1 MKTNPLSSRKSNEL
15 IRRIELMRL
24 FMPFVLLSVSLVSV
38 LTWWWLQGQP
48 QTILDNSFNGS
59 KSSGVDIARPE
70 SRQGI
75 QIQCV
80 SYAPFRR
87 QGASPFIAKFKVS
100 KSDIEEDLRLVK
112 KVSSC
117 VRTYGIS
124 GGLDQV
130 PQVAR
135 ELGMKVRLGAWISKD
150 SVDNQRELDQAI
162 ALTKSH
168 SDVIELLVVG
178 NEVLLRKE
186 LLASEI
192 IVLLNQVKARTSTP
206 ITYADV
212 WEFWRSS
219 PEIASHVDNIAIH
232 ILPYWED
239 EPVAAPEAVEH
250 VFTTFTEMRK
260 VFPTKTLWIA
270 ETGWPAAGRQR
281 RGAVPD
287 AATQQQFV
295 RKVTERARREKV
307 DVNIIEA
314 FDQPWKRA
322 LEGAMGGAWG
332 IFDANGNERIP
343 TSSSGDMKYV
353 RDKSWWR
360 GWVGALL
367 GSVFIGL
374 SLALALRLQRF
385 DKAACMVCGAIVG
398 ALAPAQVDFISVWA
412 RTPQETILALVN
424 ALIIIVGSISL
435 TLLGSN
441 QLSVHAK
448 KVAQI
453 AWMAMLFCTAA
464 AAIVMVADPRY
475 RGFALG
481 LYALP
486 AIVSL
491 ASLTN
496 LKLDRYLEQAKFL
509 SLLLVIAS
517 GSMLYQEKIDNTQ
530 AVLLFVYWLCVAL
543 PVLFVALRSRP
554 LIATSPAN
562 SKAMEQSSA
571 V

>member
-1 MKTNPLSSRKSNEL
+1 MKTNPSDGREFAEL
-15 IRRIELMRL
+15 IRRSELWRRY
-24 FMPFVLLSVSLVSV
+24 MPLMVLSCGLVSA

-48 QTILDNSFNGS
+48 QPIYEDNS
-59 KSSGVDIARPE
+59 KSTHLDSTGLAAKKAL
-70 SRQGI
+70 QL
-75 QIQCV
+75 QCV

-117 VRTYGIS
+117 VRTYGVS

-150 SVDNQRELDQAI
+150 SIDNQRELDQAI

-168 SDVIELLVVG
+168 SDVIEVLVVG

-192 IVLLNQVKARTSTP
+192 ITLLDQVKAKTSTP

-219 PEIASHVDNIAIH
+219 PQLASHVDSIAIH
-232 ILPYWED
+232 VLPYWED
-239 EPVAAPEAVEH
+239 EPVAAPGAVEH
-250 VFTTFTEMRK
+250 VFTIFSEMQK
-260 VFPTKTLWIA
+260 LFANKPLWIA

-287 AATQQQFV
+287 AATQMQFI
-295 RKVTERARREKV
+295 RQVTERARREKI

-332 IFDANGNERIP
+332 VFDANGNERFP
-343 TSSSGDMKYV
+343 TNTSNDLNYV
-353 RDKSWWR
+353 RDSSWWR
-360 GWVGALL
+360 GWVGAML
-367 GSVFIGL
+367 GGVFIGL
-374 SLALALRLQRF
+374 GLAFFLRLPRL
-385 DKAACMVCGAIVG
+385 DKAACIVCGAFVG
-398 ALAPAQVDFISVWA
+398 ALAPTQIDFIIVWA
-412 RTPQETILALVN
+412 RTLQETILASVN

-441 QLSVHAK
+441 QLSIPAK
-448 KVAQI
+448 KVARI
-453 AWMAMLFCTAA
+453 AWMAMLFTATA
-464 AAIVMVADPRY
+464 TAIVMVADPRY

-486 AIVSL
+486 AIVSIG
-491 ASLTN
+491 N
-496 LKLDRYLEQAKFL
+496 CINFKLDFYREQAKFL
-509 SLLLVIAS
+509 SFILLIAS
-517 GSMLYQEKIDNTQ
+517 LAMVYQEKLDNLQ
-530 AVLLFVYWLCVAL
+530 AVVLGLYWLCVAL
-543 PVLFVALRSRP
+543 PGLVLTLRSRV
-554 LIATSPAN
+554 LTSPAN
-562 SKAMEQSSA
+562 SNANEQSSA

>member
-1 MKTNPLSSRKSNEL
+1 
-15 IRRIELMRL
+15 
-24 FMPFVLLSVSLVSV
+24 MPFILLSVSMVSV

-48 QTILDNSFNGS
+48 HAIYENGS
-59 KSSGVDIARPE
+59 KSTRVDSARLE

-87 QGASPFIAKFKVS
+87 QGASPFIPKFKVS

-117 VRTYGIS
+117 VRTYGVS

-192 IVLLNQVKARTSTP
+192 IALLNQVKAKTSTP

-219 PEIASHVDNIAIH
+219 PQIASHVDSIAIH
-232 ILPYWED
+232 VLPYWED
-239 EPVAAPEAVEH
+239 EPVAAPEALEH
-250 VFTTFTEMRK
+250 VFATFAEMQK
-260 VFPTKTLWIA
+260 VFSTKKLWIA

-287 AATQQQFV
+287 AVTQTQFIREV
-295 RKVTERARREKV
+295 SDRARREKI

-322 LEGAMGGAWG
+322 LEGAMGGSWG
-332 IFDANGNERIP
+332 IFDANGNERIQLN
-343 TSSSGDMKYV
+343 TSTGLSYV

-360 GWVGALL
+360 GWVGAVL
-367 GSVFIGL
+367 GAFVIGL
-374 SLALALRLQRF
+374 GLALLLRLRYF
-385 DKAACMVCGAIVG
+385 DKAACIACGAIVG
-398 ALAPAQVDFISVWA
+398 ALIPTQIDFIVVWA
-412 RTPQETILALVN
+412 RTPQE
-424 ALIIIVGSISL
+424 IIVAILNVMIVIAGSVSL
-435 TLLGSN
+435 VLLGTS
-441 QLSVHAK
+441 QLSNKTK
-448 KVAQI
+448 KIAQT
-453 AWMAMLFCTAA
+453 AWMIMLFMTSAA
-464 AAIVMVADPRY
+464 AVAMVADPRY

-486 AIVSL
+486 AIVSV
-491 ASLTN
+491 ASCVN
-496 LKLDRYLEQAKFL
+496 FKLDRYNEQAKFL
-509 SLLLVIAS
+509 SFILVIAALA
-517 GSMLYQEKIDNTQ
+517 MLYQEKLDNSQ
-530 AVLLFVYWLCVAL
+530 AVVLCLYWLCVAL
-543 PVLFVALRSRP
+543 PAMVLTLRSRV
-554 LIATSPAN
+554 LNSPAN
-562 SKAMEQSSA
+562 SNAIEQSSA

>member
-1 MKTNPLSSRKSNEL
+1 MKTNPLDGRKSDEL
-15 IRRIELMRL
+15 IRRTGFMRQFL
-24 FMPFVLLSVSLVSV
+24 PLVLLSVSLVSV

-48 QTILDNSFNGS
+48 QTIYVNGS
-59 KSSGVDIARPE
+59 KSSSVDSTRLE

-87 QGASPFIAKFKVS
+87 QGASPFVEKFKVS

-168 SDVIELLVVG
+168 GDVIELLVVG

-186 LLASEI
+186 LLAEEI
-192 IVLLNQVKARTSTP
+192 IVLLNQTKARTSTP

-232 ILPYWED
+232 VLPYWED

-250 VFTTFTEMRK
+250 VFSTFAEMQK
-260 VFPTKTLWIA
+260 VFATKAVWIA

-287 AATQQQFV
+287 AATQMQFI
-295 RKVTERARREKV
+295 REVTDRARREKI

-332 IFDANGNERIP
+332 IFDSNGNERIHTS
-343 TSSSGDMKYV
+343 TSSGREYV

-360 GWVGALL
+360 GWVGALF
-367 GSVFIGL
+367 GSIFIGL
-374 SLALALRLQRF
+374 SLAFLLRLQRL
-385 DKAACMVCGAIVG
+385 DKAACIVCGAIVG
-398 ALAPAQVDFISVWA
+398 ALVPTQMDFITVWA
-412 RTPQETILALVN
+412 RTPQETILALVH
-424 ALIIIVGSISL
+424 ALAVIVGSISL
-435 TLLGSN
+435 TLIGSN
-441 QLSVHAK
+441 QLSVYAK
-448 KVAQI
+448 KAAQI

-481 LYALP
+481 LYALA

-491 ASLTN
+491 ASFANFRLE
-496 LKLDRYLEQAKFL
+496 RYVEQAKFL
-509 SLLLVIAS
+509 SVMLVIAAIAT
-517 GSMLYQEKIDNTQ
+517 LYQEKIDNTQ
-530 AVLLFVYWLCVAL
+530 AVVLCFYWLCVAL
-543 PVLFVALRSRP
+543 PVLAGALRSRP
-554 LIATSPAN
+554 PMATSPASSN
-562 SKAMEQSSA
+562 ATEQSST